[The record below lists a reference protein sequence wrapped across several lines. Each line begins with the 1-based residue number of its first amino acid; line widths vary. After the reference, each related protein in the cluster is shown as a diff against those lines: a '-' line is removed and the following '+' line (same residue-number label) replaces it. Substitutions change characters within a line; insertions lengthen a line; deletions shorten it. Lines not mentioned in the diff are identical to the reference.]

1 MGISLFD
8 STVFIWLVFLGVV
21 VPIFTLGISLMSH
34 VIDRSKQEIQRHR
47 VNTEKKLTEEILL
60 FEKAL
65 QQSVKEDNA
74 QDIKDFEEKLAK
86 VRRSKEKFERE
97 TDAAIKSYDI
107 LNFRDSV
114 LIPGIYFF
122 LAIVFSLLISLC
134 VLPRSVL
141 LSSCV
146 ALFFILM
153 GIYRVSKS
161 LNVVRAARLTFDRF
175 ERERMSESFCKIF
188 SDDSNSLKKQQ

>member
-1 MGISLFD
+1 MGISFFD
-8 STVFIWLVFLGVV
+8 STFFIWLIFLGVV
-21 VPIFTLGISLMSH
+21 IPVFTLGVSLMSN

-47 VNTEKKLTEEILL
+47 VNTEKKLADEILL

-65 QQSVKEDNA
+65 AKAVKDENA
-74 QDIKDFEEKLAK
+74 KEIKDFEENLAK
-86 VRRSKEKFERE
+86 IRRVKEKFERE
-97 TDAAIKSYDI
+97 TDTALKSYDN

-114 LIPGIYFF
+114 IIPGVYFF
-122 LAIVFSLLISLC
+122 CAIIFSLLISLC
-134 VLPRSVL
+134 VLPRGILV
-141 LSSCV
+141 SSLV

-161 LNVVRAARLTFDRF
+161 LNVIRTARLTFDRF

-188 SDDSNSLKKQQ
+188 SDDSDILKK

>member
-8 STVFIWLVFLGVV
+8 STVFIWLIFLGVV
-21 VPIFTLGISLMSH
+21 IPVFTLGVSLMSH

-47 VNTEKKLTEEILL
+47 VNTEKKLTDEISL

-65 QQSVKEDNA
+65 EQAVKNDNA
-74 QDIKDFEEKLAK
+74 QEIKDYEENLAK
-86 VRRSKEKFERE
+86 IWRTKEKFIRE

-122 LAIVFSLLISLC
+122 CAIIFSLLISLC
-134 VLPRSVL
+134 ILPRSVL
-141 LSSCV
+141 LSSFV

-153 GIYRVSKS
+153 GIYRVSRS
-161 LNVVRAARLTFDRF
+161 LNVIRTARLTFDRF

-188 SDDSNSLKKQQ
+188 SDDPNTLKK